1 MSLTFI
7 VKLASLEKTNIS
19 RKRKG
24 RFQKYC
30 INFFS
35 EVILSWAFCEIFS
48 EKNLK
53 PTKGPGETPAEFNHL
68 QKSQK
73 IEHIKQ
79 EPMYTLDT
87 ARQAFGVAATE
98 NEMLHSN
105 GSMFLS
111 AALQQANQDGESDSG
126 NSQDS
131 DHEPG

>member
-1 MSLTFI
+1 MNTYFLFP
-7 VKLASLEKTNIS
+7 EKS
-19 RKRKG
+19 
-24 RFQKYC
+24 
-30 INFFS
+30 
-35 EVILSWAFCEIFS
+35 
-48 EKNLK
+48 LK
-53 PTKGPGETPAEFNHL
+53 PAKGPGETPVEFNYL

-73 IEHIKQ
+73 IEQIKH

-87 ARQAFGVAATE
+87 ARQAFGVATE

>member
-24 RFQKYC
+24 RFQKFC
-30 INFFS
+30 NIFS
-35 EVILSWAFCEIFS
+35 QIILSLVLFNVFGKI
-48 EKNLK
+48 LK

-87 ARQAFGVAATE
+87 ARQAFGVATTE

>member
-1 MSLTFI
+1 MSWALFEI
-7 VKLASLEKTNIS
+7 
-19 RKRKG
+19 
-24 RFQKYC
+24 FQKK
-30 INFFS
+30 S
-35 EVILSWAFCEIFS
+35 
-48 EKNLK
+48 LK

>member
-24 RFQKYC
+24 RFQKSC
-30 INFFS
+30 IYFFFGSYFELSLLWNF
-35 EVILSWAFCEIFS
+35 
-48 EKNLK
+48 LK
-53 PTKGPGETPAEFNHL
+53 PTKGPGETPVEFNHL

>member
-1 MSLTFI
+1 M
-7 VKLASLEKTNIS
+7 
-19 RKRKG
+19 
-24 RFQKYC
+24 
-30 INFFS
+30 
-35 EVILSWAFCEIFS
+35 
-48 EKNLK
+48 
-53 PTKGPGETPAEFNHL
+53 EFNHL

-87 ARQAFGVAATE
+87 ARQAFGVATNE

>member
-24 RFQKYC
+24 RFQKS
-30 INFFS
+30 FFGS
-35 EVILSWAFCEIFS
+35 YFELSPFWNFS
-48 EKNLK
+48 EKSLK
-53 PTKGPGETPAEFNHL
+53 PTKGPGETPVEFNHL

>member
-1 MSLTFI
+1 M
-7 VKLASLEKTNIS
+7 
-19 RKRKG
+19 
-24 RFQKYC
+24 
-30 INFFS
+30 
-35 EVILSWAFCEIFS
+35 
-48 EKNLK
+48 
-53 PTKGPGETPAEFNHL
+53 EFNHL

-131 DHEPG
+131 DHEPGWVIKPKIFRSSEVILVPMTYGPPFKMVRPILNSPAHTK